1 MEEKGR
7 QLVQAGASPLRALHI
22 INNVIKP
29 KIAHSMCVMPFAET
43 DIERF
48 DAALCRIAKACLS
61 LHKSFPTKPL
71 LFPTRFGGA
80 GLGLMVDY
88 IQVAAA
94 SLVRALNDSGDL
106 GILTRGLLL
115 QQLRAAGMLR
125 VLRRGRSTALH
136 SHPLPLLQLSLL
148 RSAGIYLHTNASLDN
163 TGPGEVFHLVGNDM
177 WRELLA
183 RFGVDEAAF
192 PPKVLRPLW
201 SLGVASLS
209 QITLPR
215 GDRSY
220 VASNT
225 VLTDALGALV
235 PRSELNAA
243 RLSLNRFTLLLNGV
257 SPKVAAAYTHVTPV
271 QPDAAREIRP
281 PLASRSHVGG
291 CTLLPPFLPPMHL
304 SAPPRRP
311 PTLCPLCRHPILLPQ
326 P

>member
-1 MEEKGR
+1 
-7 QLVQAGASPLRALHI
+7 
-22 INNVIKP
+22 
-29 KIAHSMCVMPFAET
+29 
-43 DIERF
+43 
-48 DAALCRIAKACLS
+48 
-61 LHKSFPTKPL
+61 
-71 LFPTRFGGA
+71 
-80 GLGLMVDY
+80 
-88 IQVAAA
+88 
-94 SLVRALNDSGDL
+94 
-106 GILTRGLLL
+106 
-115 QQLRAAGMLR
+115 MLR

-243 RLSLNRFTLLLNGV
+243 RLSLNRLTLLLNGV

-281 PLASRSHVGG
+281 PLASRSH
-291 CTLLPPFLPPMHL
+291 P
-304 SAPPRRP
+304 APPVP
-311 PTLCPLCRHPILLPQ
+311 APHAPLCPAPPPANLVPPVPSPHLVATTLTNLQAQGTWDAPPPLHGASCDLLLDRMTHFSTSPSDPDTDIEALGALVCHPTWVADPR
-326 P
+326 